1 MFRTERTATLD
12 REKIMAKLT
21 AGIVK
26 LVKSGYKPT
35 KKAKY
40 QASFMPEGLTRSWQY
55 VGGSQKQLPLSNGLV
70 WEQEVDGEK
79 VTFMLSRS
87 GELLST
93 VPVKASKLELKV
105 HASLV
110 SKSTDDDE
118 AEVSISESEME
129 EFRAFMAFKASQ
141 A

>member
-1 MFRTERTATLD
+1 MFRTERTATPN

-70 WEQEVDGEK
+70 WEQEVGGEK

-105 HASLV
+105 HATLV